1 MDSQTLILLI
11 VTGFLAGVIS
21 GGMGVGGGIIIV
33 PALVFLFGFTQH
45 EAQGTSLAV
54 LLFPVVFLGV
64 MNYYRKG
71 YVNVR
76 FALILI
82 VAFVVGS
89 YVGSLI
95 SVNLPDKIVKKAFGA
110 LIIIGGIKMIIGK

>member
-11 VTGFLAGVIS
+11 ITGLLAGIIS

-45 EAQGTSLAV
+45 DAQGTSLSV

-64 MNYYRKG
+64 ANYYRKG
-71 YVNVR
+71 FVNVR
-76 FALILI
+76 FAIVLI
-82 VAFVVGS
+82 VAFFIGS
-89 YVGSLI
+89 YIGSLI
-95 SVNLPDKIVKKAFGA
+95 SVNLPDKTLKRVFGVLMIVAGA
-110 LIIIGGIKMIIGK
+110 KMIVGK

>member
-33 PALVFLFGFTQH
+33 PAMVFLFGMSQH

-64 MNYYRKG
+64 LNYYRKG

-76 FALILI
+76 FALILV
-82 VAFVVGS
+82 VAFVIGS

-95 SVNLPDKIVKKAFGA
+95 SVNLPDRVIKKAFGV
-110 LIIIGGIKMIIGK
+110 LIILAGVKMIIGK